1 MPVVQHVE
9 VNANGDLDL
18 FEDEVTRFSQSN
30 VIQYSPFNYIQTPGQ
45 LIVTNMYSYKEKITQ
60 EKTF

>member
-30 VIQYSPFNYIQTPGQ
+30 VIQYSPFNDIQTPGQ